1 MQEKRSDMITLTI
14 RDFRSNLAA
23 SLDRVDQGEQV
34 LLRRGNKVYTIIIVD
49 DGELVITP
57 QLAEKIDKARQEY
70 RDGSTLK
77 FESASAAQQWM
88 DEL

>member
-1 MQEKRSDMITLTI
+1 MADMTTLTI

-23 SLDRVDQGEQV
+23 SLDRVDQGERV
-34 LLRRGNKVYTIIIVD
+34 LVRRGCKIYTIVVVE
-49 DGELVITP
+49 DGELEITP

-70 RDGSTLK
+70 RDGCTLE
-77 FESASAAQQWM
+77 FENAAAAQQWM

>member
-1 MQEKRSDMITLTI
+1 MTTLTI

-34 LLRRGNKVYTIIIVD
+34 LVRRGSKIYTIIAVED
-49 DGELVITP
+49 NELEITP
-57 QLAEKIDKARQEY
+57 QLAAKIEKARQEY
-70 RDGSTLK
+70 LDGETLE
-77 FESASAAQQWM
+77 FENASAAQQWM

>member
-1 MQEKRSDMITLTI
+1 MTTLTI

-34 LLRRGNKVYTIIIVD
+34 LVRRGSKTYTIIVVE
-49 DGELVITP
+49 DGELEITP
-57 QLAEKIDKARQEY
+57 QLAAKIEKARQEY
-70 RDGSTLK
+70 RDGATLE
-77 FESASAAQQWM
+77 FENASAAQQWM